1 VEATVDWAA
10 TDQLRLSMGAT
21 WLDPKLTQDFCQAVD
36 EDPCSEENFAK
47 DGTRL
52 PVTPT
57 FKGNVIAR
65 YSFRL
70 GDFDADVQ
78 GSYIYQNDV
87 EAELLPYNRQFS
99 GTQSSF
105 GVADFSGE
113 LRRGAYSL
121 TLFIDN
127 AFDER
132 ADLYRYQEC
141 ATQVCGA
148 AVGQPFT
155 TYTGTNQPRTI
166 GLIFR
171 QEF

>member
-1 VEATVDWAA
+1 M
-10 TDQLRLSMGAT
+10 R
-21 WLDPKLTQDFCQAVD
+21 
-36 EDPCSEENFAK
+36 
-47 DGTRL
+47 
-52 PVTPT
+52 
-57 FKGNVIAR
+57 
-65 YSFRL
+65 
-70 GDFDADVQ
+70 DVQ
-78 GSYIYQNDV
+78 GSYVYQNDV

-141 ATQVCGA
+141 AILVCGRGP
-148 AVGQPFT
+148 VGQRFRTDTVHDLHGHQPAPDHRPDLPPGVLTGDRPRRGPGWPPAWPFVVPAT
-155 TYTGTNQPRTI
+155 CIREPHAG
-166 GLIFR
+166 GK
-171 QEF
+171 